1 MTKRKKQA
9 IILLA
14 LSVPM
19 MWWGFTNFMSGTTN
33 STALAMG
40 IALSCTLGSLFAIS
54 GLVMLATKNS
64 LGIWNPD
71 DKNKD
76 RGVVLASQANVGDSL
91 VENLSTADKIRQ
103 RNQAAVD
110 NLVTKT
116 TDNAIKT
123 LTKKQKVKPMVK
135 TKDANINKSVE
146 EIRGL
151 EESLVQSEEIIKKE
165 TLNAKATTEKIA
177 VLKHNLAKDK
187 AVKEL
192 LAIVTDYQLKQ

>member
-40 IALSCTLGSLFAIS
+40 IALSCTLGSLFGIS

-71 DKNKD
+71 DKGKKD
-76 RGVVLASQANVGDSL
+76 RGVTLASQTTVGDSS
-91 VENLSTADKIRQ
+91 VQKTINKKVNEMTKAETS
-103 RNQAAVD
+103 VD
-110 NLVTKT
+110 LMKREKELETRRKELESLLAEVTK
-116 TDNAIKT
+116 
-123 LTKKQKVKPMVK
+123 
-135 TKDANINKSVE
+135 E
-146 EIRGL
+146 E
-151 EESLVQSEEIIKKE
+151 
-165 TLNAKATTEKIA
+165 
-177 VLKHNLAKDK
+177 K
-187 AVKEL
+187 AVEKEL
-192 LAIVTDYQLKQ
+192 LSKGWVQKNGSWGIK

>member
-103 RNQAAVD
+103 RNQAAID

-146 EIRGL
+146 EIREL

-165 TLNAKATTEKIA
+165 TLNAKTTTEKIA